1 MKKIAKI
8 LGVVAAVVLSGCAS
22 NNSALDRAMD
32 SNASLKK
39 AEYESMRANF
49 LSWRRGQG
57 KLSVEAARRFVLP
70 DWLRENQMAVYF
82 SNDPFTND
90 LFAYVLADRTDEI
103 DWTPERIAL
112 LRSRTEA
119 CDRARQA
126 GANALIELAANI
138 NTPTIDPRT
147 GRAIYQGYRKFE
159 STRLTTSGSCN
170 GVLALGQAFANAPD
184 NKVGGAS
191 AAPKNQLEIE

>member
-1 MKKIAKI
+1 MKNQIKI
-8 LGVVAAVVLSGCAS
+8 LMAAGVLAMSGCS
-22 NNSALDRAMD
+22 TTGALDAAMD
-32 SNASLKK
+32 QNSKAKK
-39 AEYESMRANF
+39 ADYNVMEAEYKKW
-49 LSWRRGQG
+49 LRREG
-57 KLSVEAARRFVLP
+57 KLTVEAARRFVLP
-70 DWLRENQMAVYF
+70 NWLRENQMDVHF
-82 SNDPFTND
+82 SNDPFTTE

-103 DWTPERIAL
+103 EWTPERIAL
-112 LRSRTEA
+112 LRSRTES

-147 GRAIYQGYRKFE
+147 GLPIYQGYRKFE

-191 AAPKNQLEIE
+191 ATPKNKLEIE